1 MRRVIRTIAG
11 WSIGLSFALA
21 PVILLFMYL
30 TYSEKLIAPILMLIV
45 IISTIILIFTD
56 EE

>member
-11 WSIGLSFALA
+11 WSLGLSFALA

-45 IISTIILIFTD
+45 IISTLILIFTD